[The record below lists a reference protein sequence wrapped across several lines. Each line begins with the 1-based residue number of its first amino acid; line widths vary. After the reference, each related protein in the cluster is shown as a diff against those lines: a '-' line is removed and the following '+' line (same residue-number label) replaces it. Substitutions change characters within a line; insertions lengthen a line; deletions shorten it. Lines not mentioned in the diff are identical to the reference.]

1 MIEFLQVLGGLALF
15 LFGIS
20 MLSAGMEKLTGDQ
33 IQKWLDRMTSR
44 RITSALFGTVATAL
58 DS

>member
-33 IQKWLDRMTSR
+33 IQKWLDRMTSTAHYQR
-44 RITSALFGTVATAL
+44 LIWNDCNGT